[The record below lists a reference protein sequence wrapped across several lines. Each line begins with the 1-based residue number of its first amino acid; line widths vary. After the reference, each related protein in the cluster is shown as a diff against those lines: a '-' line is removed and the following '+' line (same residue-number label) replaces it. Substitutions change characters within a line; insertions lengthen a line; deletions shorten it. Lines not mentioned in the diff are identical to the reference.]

1 MYYSTS
7 NLNNTL
13 CYEDAQHVIS
23 ISDSVRE
30 LICIPVQLAA
40 YCSTMKLPL
49 GPALSRFAPCHLRQS
64 VEDLLIFISVAWFC
78 TTLSWSPRGRAMQL

>member
-49 GPALSRFAPCHLRQS
+49 GLG
-64 VEDLLIFISVAWFC
+64 LLHVISDS
-78 TTLSWSPRGRAMQL
+78 L